1 MTALQFWNVAAQL
14 RYQLLVN
21 YLLSPES
28 KKPAEASAGFL
39 FLIITSVRVH
49 QGHVSDR
56 GRQQIQE
63 LHRQDAR
70 IQLLQL

>member
-49 QGHVSDR
+49 QGRVSDHVH
-56 GRQQIQE
+56 RQLLV
-63 LHRQDAR
+63 LHRLDVR